1 MSLQSYKHRIRP
13 GALGAPILF
22 AFHGTGGDEN
32 QFFDFAARLMPQAT
46 IVSPRGDVSEGGALR
61 FFRRKA
67 EGVYDMDDL
76 AIRRDA
82 LAAFVA
88 AHRDEAKAGAVYG
101 LGYSNGAN
109 ILAAMMLE
117 NGALFDGAV
126 LMHPLIPWA
135 PAANAA
141 LKDRDIVITAGRRD
155 PICPPAETQVLA
167 DYFSAQGA
175 AVKLEWHEGGHD
187 IRPNEVE
194 AAQAFASRLGVSA

>member
-1 MSLQSYKHRIRP
+1 MSLHSYHHRTRP
-13 GALGAPILF
+13 GSPGAPILF

-76 AIRRDA
+76 AHRRDA

-155 PICPPAETQVLA
+155 PICPPAETQALA
-167 DYFSAQGA
+167 EYFSAQGA

>member
-1 MSLQSYKHRIRP
+1 MSLQSYQHRIRP
-13 GALGAPILF
+13 GAPGAPILF

-155 PICPPAETQVLA
+155 PICPPAETQALA

-175 AVKLEWHEGGHD
+175 AVKLDWHEGGHD